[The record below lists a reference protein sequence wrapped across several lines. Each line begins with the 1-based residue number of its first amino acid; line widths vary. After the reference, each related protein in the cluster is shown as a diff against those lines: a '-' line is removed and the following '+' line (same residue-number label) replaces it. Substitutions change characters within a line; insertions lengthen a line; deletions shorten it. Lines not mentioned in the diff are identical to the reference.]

1 MNAVERRIACGC
13 EQQSGGLIGGADGG
27 RTHDLRIA
35 NAARIPTQVTVGYS
49 PALIFIVLNGSVPS
63 VRYGHSWRF

>member
-13 EQQSGGLIGGADGG
+13 EQQTRGIIGGADGG

-35 NAARIPTQVTVGYS
+35 NALQPFTQV
-49 PALIFIVLNGSVPS
+49 A
-63 VRYGHSWRF
+63 VRATNSNRLHDVSSTAFTRSGAAASCI